1 SHIDVLVNEPIGTIA
16 PELYGHFVE
25 HLGGVVYD
33 GVWVGE
39 RSRVPNIGGIRQA
52 LVEAL
57 RPVHPA
63 VVRWPGGC
71 FADPYDW
78 QDAIWRRS
86 RCGAGGSATSPGD
99 AAATSRRR
107 HPPPSTAASPPGRSR
122 RTASTSRSSGPVRA
136 AETWN
141 GRAGASASWPS
152 AAASIACGAGR

>member
-1 SHIDVLVNEPIGTIA
+1 MTAIGRREFVGAVLAGGAGVLTPGWGPVGGAVRGGRARLADSHIDVLVNEPIGTIA

-57 RPVHPA
+57 RPIHPA

-71 FADPYDW
+71 FAD
-78 QDAIWRRS
+78 S
-86 RCGAGGSATSPGD
+86 
-99 AAATSRRR
+99 
-107 HPPPSTAASPPGRSR
+107 
-122 RTASTSRSSGPVRA
+122 
-136 AETWN
+136 
-141 GRAGASASWPS
+141 
-152 AAASIACGAGR
+152 